1 MVTTL
6 FNGSDNVKIVSVVG
20 KKNTGK
26 TSLTIKI
33 IEALINRG
41 YKVATIKHS
50 HHTMEM
56 DKENTDTWR
65 HKQAGSELVV
75 GIGSSTFFNI
85 KDTLELER
93 ILFLIKAIGNY
104 DFVVIEGFKAY
115 SYPKI
120 ATCPDVVDEYT
131 IREVDS
137 FSITPEEI
145 EDLCDLIEKRAHDIT
160 DTLYLNNCG
169 LSNGLSISKE
179 IVNGKISTDE
189 LDKVNSTLS
198 VNGKVIGL
206 NRFVSDFIEKT
217 MVGLLSALNYDDY
230 GINYINDI
238 ELLINH
244 NYIEGEKMVNNY
256 GIDVKVNEVE
266 IETNE
271 FVSNYLKD
279 TLFGMI
285 SALHTKEYG
294 VDDIESAEIN
304 ILKVDPEHM
313 SHAEI
318 ALNVN
323 GKAIGINEFVS
334 GIMKESIYGMIK
346 ALNTKK
352 FGVDE
357 IKDIDIKIKK

>member
-1 MVTTL
+1 M
-6 FNGSDNVKIVSVVG
+6 KIVSVVG

-26 TSLTIKI
+26 TSLTIRI
-33 IEALINRG
+33 IESLIRRG
-41 YKVATIKHS
+41 NKVATIKHS

-65 HKQAGSELVV
+65 HKEAGSELVV
-75 GIGSSTFFNI
+75 GIGSTTFFNI
-85 KDTLELER
+85 RDTLDLER
-93 ILFLIKAIGNY
+93 ILFLIKMIGDF

-120 ATCPDVVDEYT
+120 ATSPEVVDEYT
-131 IREVDS
+131 IKEVNS
-137 FSITPEEI
+137 FTITPEGI
-145 EDLCDLIEKRAHDIT
+145 EELCDLIEKRAHDIT
-160 DTLYLNNCG
+160 DTLYFRNCG
-169 LSNGLSISKE
+169 FNDGLSISRE
-179 IVNGKISTDE
+179 IINGRLTTDE

-206 NRFVSDFIEKT
+206 NRFVSDFIERT
-217 MVGLLSALNYDDY
+217 VVGLLKALNYEDY
-230 GINYINDI
+230 GINYINNI

-244 NYIEGEKMVNNY
+244 NNRKGENMVNDNKN
-256 GIDVKVNEVE
+256 IDVKVNDIE

-271 FVSNYLKD
+271 FVSNYLRD

-294 VDDIESAEIN
+294 VDDIESAEIT
-304 ILKVDPEHM
+304 IVKVDPEHM
-313 SHAEI
+313 NRAEI
-318 ALNVN
+318 ALSVN
-323 GKAIGINEFVS
+323 GKAIGINEFVG

-346 ALNTKK
+346 ALKTEK